1 MSQTAQPFDAVSLRV
16 LWARLIS
23 ITDEGVSAL
32 VRTSFSPIVSES
44 FDLSVIL
51 LDADGHSMAQGTQ
64 SIPSFTGCAPA
75 TLRHMLARF
84 PPETLRPGDVVATN
98 DPWMGTGHI
107 FDINVMRPVFRQGRI
122 VAYVIS
128 VTHLPDIGGTGYG
141 ASGSTQ
147 FEEGLLIPASKI
159 VDGGSVVQ
167 FFVDLI
173 EANTRVPDEV
183 LGDIMANVTCTEL
196 SARQL
201 LEFMDEYD
209 IKDLAPLSAA
219 IRAQS
224 EQAVRQGISRMNDG
238 RYTNEIRIEGADEP
252 ALLACQID
260 VQGDSILIDFAGT
273 SPAVRRGMN
282 SPLCFTNAYANFAIK
297 CLAAPAVPNNEG
309 STQPVTLTA
318 PAGCILNPDRPFPT
332 GAKHTSGYFV
342 MPLIFGTLAD
352 ASPETAQADSGMINV
367 FNCQGRHRD
376 GMPISTMFFASGGF
390 GAMSRRDGLPTMSH
404 PANNTGVSV
413 EMWERMTSMV
423 LEQKVLVPD
432 SGGPGESRGGLG
444 QATVLKNESGHPMTV
459 HLMGFRTEFAA
470 QGLHGGQPGR
480 LREARI
486 NGRLVDPKARLTLM
500 PGDTMS
506 RIEAG
511 GGGYGSPFERLPE
524 LVLSDVVNGYVTAQG
539 ARRDYGVDVDLERMT
554 ARRRS

>member
-1 MSQTAQPFDAVSLRV
+1 MSQKAQSFDAVSLRV
-16 LWARLIS
+16 MWARLIS

-44 FDLSVIL
+44 FDLSVIV
-51 LDADGHSMAQGTQ
+51 LDAEGHSMAQGTQ

-75 TLRHMLARF
+75 TLQHMLERF

-98 DPWMGTGHI
+98 DPWKGTGHI
-107 FDINVMRPVFRQGRI
+107 FDINVMRPVFRRGRI

-141 ASGSTQ
+141 ASSTTQ
-147 FEEGLLIPASKI
+147 FEEGLLIPATKI
-159 VDGGSVVQ
+159 VEGGTVNRFIVEL
-167 FFVDLI
+167 V
-173 EANTRVPDEV
+173 EANTRVPDQV

-201 LEFMDEYD
+201 LEFMDEYG
-209 IKDLAPLSAA
+209 IADLAPLSGA

-224 EQAVRQGISRMNDG
+224 EQAVRQGISRMRDG
-238 RYTNEIRIEGADEP
+238 RYTNEFPIEGVDEP
-252 ALLACQID
+252 AKLACRID
-260 VQGDSILIDFAGT
+260 VQGDSIHVDLAGT
-273 SPAVRRGMN
+273 SPAVRLGMN

-297 CLAAPAVPNNEG
+297 CLAAPQVPNNEG
-309 STQPVTLTA
+309 STQPVTVTA

-342 MPLIFGTLAD
+342 MPLIFGALAD

-367 FNCQGRHRD
+367 FNCQGIHRD
-376 GMPISTMFFASGGF
+376 GMPISTMYFASGGF
-390 GAMSRRDGLPTMSH
+390 GAMSRHDGLPTMSH

-413 EMWERMTSMV
+413 EMWERMTSLA
-423 LEQKVLVPD
+423 LEKKVLVPD
-432 SGGPGESRGGLG
+432 SGGPGASRGGLG
-444 QATVLKNESGHPMTV
+444 QATVLKNESGNPFTV
-459 HLMGFRTEFAA
+459 HLMGFRTEFPA
-470 QGLHGGQPGR
+470 QGLHGGQSGH

-486 NGRLVDPKARLTLM
+486 NGELVDPKARLKLM
-500 PGDTMS
+500 PGDVMS

-511 GGGYGSPFERLPE
+511 GGGYGDPFKRPPE
-524 LVLSDVVNGYVTAQG
+524 QVLNDVINGYVTPEG
-539 ARRDYGVDVDLERMT
+539 ALRDYGVEIDLENMT
-554 ARRRS
+554 ARRR

>member
-1 MSQTAQPFDAVSLRV
+1 MSQKERSFDAVSLRV
-16 LWARLIS
+16 MWARLIS

-44 FDLSVIL
+44 FDLSVIV
-51 LDADGHSMAQGTQ
+51 LDAEGHSMAQGTQ

-75 TLRHMLARF
+75 TLQHMLERF

-107 FDINVMRPVFRQGRI
+107 FDINVMRPVFRRGRI

-141 ASGSTQ
+141 ASSTTQ
-147 FEEGLLIPASKI
+147 FEEGLLIPATKI
-159 VDGGSVVQ
+159 VEGGTVNRFIVE
-167 FFVDLI
+167 LI
-173 EANTRVPDEV
+173 EANTRVPDQV

-201 LEFMDEYD
+201 LEFMDEYGID
-209 IKDLAPLSAA
+209 DLAPLSAA
-219 IRAQS
+219 IRTQS
-224 EQAVRQGISRMNDG
+224 EQAVRQGISRMRDG
-238 RYTNEIRIEGADEP
+238 RYTNEFPIEGVDEP
-252 ALLACQID
+252 AKLACQID
-260 VQGDSILIDFAGT
+260 VRGDSIHVDLAGT
-273 SPAVRRGMN
+273 SAAVRRGMN

-297 CLAAPAVPNNEG
+297 CLAAPQVPNNEG
-309 STQPVTLTA
+309 STQPVTVTA

-342 MPLIFGTLAD
+342 MPLIFGALAD

-367 FNCQGRHRD
+367 FNCQGVHRD
-376 GMPISTMFFASGGF
+376 GMPISTMYFASGGF
-390 GAMSRRDGLPTMSH
+390 GAMSRHDGLPTMSH

-413 EMWERMTSMV
+413 EMWERMTSLA
-423 LEQKVLVPD
+423 LEKKELVPD
-432 SGGPGESRGGLG
+432 SGGPGAARGGLG
-444 QATVLKNESGHPMTV
+444 QATVMKNESGNPFTV

-470 QGLHGGQPGR
+470 QGLHGGGAGH

-486 NGRLVDPKARLTLM
+486 NGELVDPKARLKLM
-500 PGDTMS
+500 PGDVMS

-511 GGGYGSPFERLPE
+511 GGGYGEPFKRPPE
-524 LVLSDVVNGYVTAQG
+524 QVLADVVNGYVSVEG
-539 ARRDYGVDVDLERMT
+539 ALRDYGVDVDLEQMT
-554 ARRRS
+554 ARRR